1 MATIVII
8 SLSFISLI
16 LISMQTNSKQLK
28 LMRAPLLAYFCLA
41 AVFAIS
47 LERVSS
53 TELHF
58 LQLFVLISLV
68 LFISS
73 LVEILDRINIQRY
86 LPVVVSSVVIIG
98 LVLIANSR
106 ISITNDEN
114 YVVLILKANFVVS
127 TVLFS
132 VRMYPVLFSAR
143 SAKMKFNMQVA
154 LAVMVVSASLVNHV
168 FVTSTETSD
177 QSVKLPQHIEL
188 GQEPLQE
195 VANWIN
201 ENTDVDAIVASNLFF
216 GEEALTTAVFLK
228 MS

>member
-1 MATIVII
+1 M
-8 SLSFISLI
+8 
-16 LISMQTNSKQLK
+16 
-28 LMRAPLLAYFCLA
+28 
-41 AVFAIS
+41 
-47 LERVSS
+47 
-53 TELHF
+53 
-58 LQLFVLISLV
+58 LISLV

-168 FVTSTETSD
+168 FVTSTRDIRPISKVAATY
-177 QSVKLPQHIEL
+177 QL

-201 ENTDVDAIVASNLFF
+201 ENTDVDAIVASNLFLVR
-216 GEEALTTAVFLK
+216 EALTTAVFLK